1 MKTVQNLYTLAAC
14 FLFLHINLY
23 LAPTDMNRAEKI
35 MMMTITNVLGSMVLF
50 SSFINL
56 IQLAVEDAKIIDN
69 HHHSTHSNRRC
80 NNNNNK
86 KNEKIGDDFELGGEL
101 RHLFGRSNSDSAVE
115 APRLNL
121 LFRVEVCKRE
131 EAVDVL
137 DEGRSLTRLFRK
149 RCKFMRIAV
158 RLFGKPRRF

>member
-1 MKTVQNLYTLAAC
+1 
-14 FLFLHINLY
+14 
-23 LAPTDMNRAEKI
+23 MNRTEKI

-50 SSFINL
+50 FSFINL

-69 HHHSTHSNRRC
+69 HHHSTHNNRRG
-80 NNNNNK
+80 NNNNNN

-101 RHLFGRSNSDSAVE
+101 RHLFGRRNSHSAVE
-115 APRLNL
+115 APRLNM
-121 LFRVEVCKRE
+121 LFRVEVCKGE

-149 RCKFMRIAV
+149 RSKIMRFAL
-158 RLFGKPRRF
+158 RLFGKPNRF